1 MAGRK
6 LATNVW
12 VAGRFFAAGSTPDK
26 EYAEQITNPKAWGE
40 DTDTESSDATTYSSM
55 KVDDLKAE
63 IESRNEGRD
72 EDAQLSTEGK
82 KADLIAVLEAD
93 DAANG

>member
-6 LATNVW
+6 LAANVW
-12 VAGRFFAAGSTPDK
+12 VAGRFFATGSTPDK

-40 DTDTESSDATTYSSM
+40 GTDTESSDTTYSSM

-63 IESRNEGRD
+63 IESRNDGRD
-72 EDAQLSTEGK
+72 EADQLSTEGK

-93 DAANG
+93 DADNG